1 MTFFWRSSWLFLL
14 GAALAAAAPAP
25 APALGLDRGEA
36 LTYRVSWAILPGA
49 GEITIAAHR
58 AADPSGAPR
67 LRVLTHTSTRGLAR
81 LILPFDARADALFD
95 RRTDRLTWLEES
107 SSTRDKDLAHTV
119 TFDYGHAVANYLA
132 TEPAAPA
139 RALPLPAG
147 YPTDLITCLV
157 SARTWNLAPGGTHEA
172 LALFEDDFYELTVHA
187 LGYETVETPL
197 GTFRAL
203 VLEPRMERTPP
214 KGMFR
219 HGSTV
224 RVWIADDPRHL
235 PVRFKV
241 NFKFGA
247 GVATLTE
254 YHPPAPK

>member
-1 MTFFWRSSWLFLL
+1 MIRFWRRTWLL
-14 GAALAAAAPAP
+14 AIAPALAAGATPVI
-25 APALGLDRGEA
+25 GLDRGEA

-49 GEITIAAHR
+49 GEITIAAFK
-58 AADPSGAPR
+58 AADTQGAPL

-81 LILPFDARADALFD
+81 LILPFDARADSLFD
-95 RRTDRLTWLEES
+95 CQTGQLTWLGES
-107 SSTRDKDLAHTV
+107 SSTRGKDLAHTV
-119 TFDYGHAVANYLA
+119 AFHYRRNTADYLA
-132 TEPAAPA
+132 TDPPAAG
-139 RALPLPAG
+139 RVLRLPPG

-187 LGYETVETPL
+187 LNYETIDTPL

-241 NFKFGA
+241 DFKFGA
-247 GVATLTE
+247 GVATLTD

>member
-1 MTFFWRSSWLFLL
+1 MTVFWRSRWLLFLAPTL
-14 GAALAAAAPAP
+14 LAAAAPVV
-25 APALGLDRGEA
+25 GLDCGEA

-49 GEITIAAHR
+49 GEITIAGFPATDSHGK
-58 AADPSGAPR
+58 PL

-95 RRTDRLTWLEES
+95 LQSGRLAWLSES
-107 SSTRDKDLAHTV
+107 SSTRGKELAHTV
-119 TFDYGHAVANYLA
+119 TFHYSNNTADYRPTL
-132 TEPAAPA
+132 PPSSA
-139 RALPLPAG
+139 RVLALPTG

-172 LALFEDDFYELTVHA
+172 LALFEDDFYDLTVHA
-187 LGYETVETPL
+187 LGYETIETPL
-197 GTFRAL
+197 GAFRAL

-224 RVWIADDPRHL
+224 RVWVADDPRHL
-235 PVRFKV
+235 PVRFQV
-241 NFKFGA
+241 DFKFGA
-247 GVATLTE
+247 GIATLTE
-254 YHPPAPK
+254 YRPPAPK